1 MTGRVFEIREF
12 TLHDGPGVRTTVFL
26 KGCPLRCAW
35 CHNPEGQ
42 SFEIETLQHPTAP
55 LGQRTSSS
63 VDYQPPT
70 TSHQPPATSICGV
83 DWTPE
88 DLAKEVLRDADI
100 MRQSGGGVTFS
111 GGEPLAQPEFLLAVI
126 PLLKRAG
133 VSVAL
138 ETSGAVSAETYR
150 QVVSQVD
157 FVYQDLKHHDPA
169 VFNRWCGGDLAQ
181 VLENAR
187 WLKTSGVAHR
197 LRVPVIPGVNDS
209 AADRAALKA
218 LAGEGEQIEFLPY
231 NPAAGAKYP
240 MLGRAFLMSQFT

>member
-42 SFEIETLQHPTAP
+42 SFEIETLQHSTAP

-70 TSHQPPATSICGV
+70 TSICGV

-138 ETSGAVSAETYR
+138 ETSGAVPAGTYQ

-169 VFNRWCGGDLAQ
+169 AFHRWCGGDLAQ

-187 WLKTSGVAHR
+187 WLKASGVAHR
-197 LRVPVIPGVNDS
+197 FRVPVIPGVNNS
-209 AADRAALKA
+209 AADRAALEA
-218 LAGEGEQIEFLPY
+218 LAGEGEEIEFLPY

-240 MLGRAFLMSQFT
+240 MLGRKYEMEI